1 MGGILRHLEKGEG
14 AEMIEWGPG
23 DRPREVIRIFIDPGY
38 FRDSSF
44 LRICRISFLRR
55 GNLFVAL
62 SHRIVG
68 LIPK

>member
-1 MGGILRHLEKGEG
+1 
-14 AEMIEWGPG
+14 MIEWGPG

-44 LRICRISFLRR
+44 LKICRISFLRR